1 MSELVYVKYCP
12 LCGAENPRQQPF
24 CQACQ
29 DGDLST
35 VAIEPRRDQLQNAA
49 EDAVMPE
56 GDAAGS
62 ETPAAGAQAAT
73 PSIILELLDDPSVRF
88 AIGEGQSVGRTEKA
102 DVILSGVPKLDW
114 ISGAH
119 AKFFRRGAQWYAQHI
134 AQTNF
139 IRVDGEQYHGQE
151 EVAIYDGSILVLS
164 LTAFRVKI

>member
-12 LCGAENPRQQPF
+12 LCGAENSRQQPF

-35 VAIEPRRDQLQNAA
+35 VAVEPRRMPEPPAAA
-49 EDAVMPE
+49 ETAASAV
-56 GDAAGS
+56 A
-62 ETPAAGAQAAT
+62 TTAT
-73 PSIILELLDDPSVRF
+73 PEEAEQRHTPMLELELLDDPSIRF
-88 AIGEGQSVGRTEKA
+88 TVTEGQTVGRTEKA
-102 DVILSGVPKLDW
+102 DIALRGVPKLDW

-119 AKFFRRGAQWYAQHI
+119 AQFLRRGEQWYVQHI

-139 IRVDGEQYHGQE
+139 IRVHGEQYHGQQ

-164 LTAFRVKI
+164 LTAFRVKIA